1 IFTRNSSKELS
12 CYIVGVILAIVSTTV
27 VDWSALSH
35 NTIALNTLGIIQFPY
50 RLLSYAS
57 LFLAITASYII
68 SQSVHNLTISKY
80 KKVLVML
87 GMIFIGTIGY
97 FGSVQP
103 ALDRITNEKQEY
115 LLKLQSTQQI
125 PSSII
130 DKANYSNL
138 FTGST
143 NTGEEDY

>member
-1 IFTRNSSKELS
+1 MWGGIACGQTLGITLIVTLFIGIIFTRNSSKELS

-68 SQSVHNLTISKY
+68 SQSVHNLTRSKY
-80 KKVLVML
+80 KRYWLCW
-87 GMIFIGTIGY
+87 
-97 FGSVQP
+97 
-103 ALDRITNEKQEY
+103 E
-115 LLKLQSTQQI
+115 
-125 PSSII
+125 
-130 DKANYSNL
+130 
-138 FTGST
+138 
-143 NTGEEDY
+143 